1 MDATAARTTKA
12 AVEPALRAPA
22 WLVDV
27 GVAGPVVVVV
37 VTVAKEVVATV
48 EAAVVEVGVGKAV
61 VVLTPGTVLKMVNM
75 AEYDWLPPS
84 TTRIE

>member
-22 WLVDV
+22 WLMEV
-27 GVAGPVVVVV
+27 GVAVPVVVV
-37 VTVAKEVVATV
+37 VTVTVVKGVDVTV
-48 EAAVVEVGVGKAV
+48 VVMVVVVGNAV
-61 VVLTPGTVLKMVNM
+61 VVLTPGTVLRIVNM